1 MSNRK
6 PPTLPPSRRDYCF
19 KNPRRAL
26 IDACPNLELPPATH
40 PIGFG
45 FAVSVEMVRLDNLN
59 QRTERGVRCVESRSA
74 VRVIKIVRQP
84 TNPDRGRSPRRAMH
98 APARLLK
105 PIGERERL
113 GVSARCYL
121 FHQKIKVR

>member
-1 MSNRK
+1 MR
-6 PPTLPPSRRDYCF
+6 PAWHPSLGDVQPQTFNLAAARRRDYCF

-84 TNPDRGRSPRRAMH
+84 TRTACARRV
-98 APARLLK
+98 APCTRLPGNSSQSAK
-105 PIGERERL
+105 AGE
-113 GVSARCYL
+113 
-121 FHQKIKVR
+121 